1 MIYTL
6 TLNPS
11 IDYFVTVDALN
22 LGETNRMEHESKAPG
37 GKGIN
42 VSRVLTSLGIQNK
55 ALGFLGGLTGQYIQ
69 DELKKENV
77 DTDFVHVDGDTRIN
91 IKLRGEQET
100 EINGNGPV
108 ISDEAISA
116 LTGQLD
122 VLKEG
127 DILVLAGSIPPSMP
141 SDFYEQIIKQLV
153 NNGVKIVVDTTKE
166 KLLNILKYKP
176 FLIKPNHHELGELF
190 DVSIETKEDAIPYGK
205 KLVEMGAQNVIVSMG
220 GKGTLYFTEQDAQ
233 FAQFAPV
240 PPGSLV
246 NSVGAGDSVVAG
258 FIASFE
264 QSGDE
269 LKSFKFGAAAG
280 SATAYSS
287 GFCTKE
293 TIDKLLNEIETTP
306 ISGGEY
312 Q

>member
-11 IDYFVTVDALN
+11 IDYFVTVEELA
-22 LGETNRMEHESKAPG
+22 LGETNRMEHEAKAPG

-55 ALGFLGGLTGQYIQ
+55 ALGFLGGFTGQYIE
-69 DELKKENV
+69 DELKKENI
-77 DTDFVHVDGDTRIN
+77 DTNFLEVESDTRIN
-91 IKLRGEQET
+91 IKLRGKQET
-100 EINGNGPV
+100 EINGSGPE
-108 ISDEAISA
+108 ISSDA
-116 LTGQLD
+116 LIRLEDQLN
-122 VLKEG
+122 VLTEG
-127 DILVLAGSIPPSMP
+127 DVLVLAGSIPPSMP
-141 SDFYEQIIKQLV
+141 ADYYEQVVKQV
-153 NNGVKIVVDTTKE
+153 EKKGVKIVVDTTKE

-220 GKGTLYFTEQDAQ
+220 GKGTLYFTEQE
-233 FAQFAPV
+233 AQFAPV
-240 PPGSLV
+240 PTGKLV

-258 FIASFE
+258 FIASYE
-264 QSGDE
+264 KSGDA

-306 ISGGEY
+306 ISGRD
-312 Q
+312 